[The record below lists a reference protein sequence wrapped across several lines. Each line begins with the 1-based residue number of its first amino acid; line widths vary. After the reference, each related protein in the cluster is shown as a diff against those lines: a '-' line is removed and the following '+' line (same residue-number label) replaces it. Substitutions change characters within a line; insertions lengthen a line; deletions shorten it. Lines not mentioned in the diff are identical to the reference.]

1 MPSLITFLP
10 SPWTVSVL
18 LRMVQMMCSGLVR
31 ILSVSLRWRGVVSF
45 QAAQVLPLNF
55 W

>member
-1 MPSLITFLP
+1 MPSLRIFLP

-31 ILSVSLRWRGVVSF
+31 MVSTSLRWRGVVSF
-45 QAAQVLPLNF
+45 HADQVLPL
-55 W
+55 